1 MLQPW
6 SPCRSPSLLPARV
19 GWGRS
24 RSLSTP
30 HPQRTP
36 PIRFKEK
43 EAAGRPLCPT
53 LREMG
58 SRDEKGN
65 EDRKRL
71 KEERIL
77 KRNRGEL
84 EKEGP
89 RKREERKAGLCVC
102 VGGAV
107 RREMR
112 EMLGKVES

>member
-1 MLQPW
+1 
-6 SPCRSPSLLPARV
+6 
-19 GWGRS
+19 
-24 RSLSTP
+24 
-30 HPQRTP
+30 
-36 PIRFKEK
+36 
-43 EAAGRPLCPT
+43 
-53 LREMG
+53 MG

-102 VGGAV
+102 VGGRCAG
-107 RREMR
+107 R
-112 EMLGKVES
+112 